1 MKIEVFKAEDFIE
14 PICIGEMK
22 SVFDRIALKAN
33 EVLLAKRAQVIEI
46 FFGEELMSNLKDWEK
61 LRFLSFK
68 LRSLGHL
75 IETQDADHVRPDDI
89 VDVQYGLSHLI
100 NEISSE
106 VRGVSQRIEEKEIKS
121 HKNQ

>member
-1 MKIEVFKAEDFIE
+1 MKPEVFKAADFIE

-33 EVLLAKRAQVIEI
+33 EVLLAKRGQLIEV
-46 FFGEELMSNLKDWEK
+46 FSGEDFMSSLKDWEK

-68 LRSLGHL
+68 LRSIGHL
-75 IETQDADHVRPDDI
+75 IETQDADHARPDDM
-89 VDVQYGLSHLI
+89 VEVQYGLSHLI

-106 VRGVSQRIEEKEIKS
+106 IRGVSQRIEEIEIKS
-121 HKNQ
+121 AKNK